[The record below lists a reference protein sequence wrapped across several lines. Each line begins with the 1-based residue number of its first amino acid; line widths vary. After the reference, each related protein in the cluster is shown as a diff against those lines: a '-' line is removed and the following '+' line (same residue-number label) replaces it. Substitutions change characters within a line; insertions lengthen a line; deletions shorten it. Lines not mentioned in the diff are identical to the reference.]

1 MLRQAALLLFALC
14 MALGAAAQPA
24 AKKSVKADRPAW
36 AELTADQQMILAPL
50 REDWTNLS
58 AERRR
63 AWVGIAKRYP
73 GGREAIA
80 ELVETANRLL
90 GPYEAD
96 EWHSP
101 SGRRMDLPNR
111 GNIIARMEGHSG
123 NAGLMFMSHTDVVP
137 VEEEGKWR
145 FPPFSAT
152 IANDRIYGRGASD
165 CKGLLTAQ
173 LALPGH
179 PEALLGTGVRLHLRH
194 L

>member
-73 GGREAIA
+73 GMSAKEQER
-80 ELVETANRLL
+80 VQ
-90 GPYEAD
+90 
-96 EWHSP
+96 
-101 SGRRMDLPNR
+101 RRMQRWAALTPEQRQQARENYR
-111 GNIIARMEGHSG
+111 RIAKQRAEKKNSKL
-123 NAGLMFMSHTDVVP
+123 A
-137 VEEEGKWR
+137 ERWAE
-145 FPPFSAT
+145 
-152 IANDRIYGRGASD
+152 Y
-165 CKGLLTAQ
+165 Q
-173 LALPGH
+173 ALPPH
-179 PEALLGTGVRLHLRH
+179 ERQNLAPPQ
-194 L
+194 